1 MKTSPY
7 FECLIN
13 QIRKGEVI
21 LWVGSGFSKPS
32 GFLLGSELVNVIK
45 KNVNDT
51 DIFFFANKGSLDDV
65 TEEFVQ
71 LYKRENLERVLQE
84 EFGKKPKNLKYQ
96 QQVEKIP
103 QITKIITTNYDTCF
117 EQVYGDKLC
126 KIVLD
131 TDIVKCSKITKVNF
145 FKIHGDIKNP
155 QTIIITKS
163 DYTKFY
169 NKGRESLLWNEIR
182 ALITKSSVLFI
193 GYSFEDTNVKL
204 IFDDVLEKLG
214 NEHRDFFL
222 ISPSLPPH
230 KQDYLKEKYSIKYI
244 DMTVEKAIPKILRII
259 EKFLI
264 EDVRRGYIKPPFL
277 NEALTRR
284 KIEANFSC
292 NPDGSLSIK
301 SIKGESPIECGI
313 KYSVSKENFDEIVEL
328 QNLLEGK
335 KFGEI
340 ALSSSRGKLDISA
353 KMGPSVL
360 FDTKRVKK
368 VDIKI
373 KSNPRKKIKADLGIK
388 DTELSLDCLTGEQ
401 YVSPHAFRIDLHY
414 PGFDIFITGKPTEFQ
429 TFSYGVHVNNTNQGY
444 KIFNILNEWVMGKTI
459 QIFFESTEK
468 PLDISIDN
476 VELGPKNIDLIKWN
490 YNLFSS
496 LFKIQQKLGVI
507 FKNLI
512 PISEKEFEDIL
523 FIRKLLDGEKVKVD
537 PVKCTIK
544 PIDYDIFLKT
554 IDDTSEVITIN
565 LPKLSYRILN
575 KELSLENCSIEIH
588 DMVYQ
593 NKDEI
598 KVQIQEKK
606 EFFDLVMGSKTD
618 SIFMIYNA
626 K

>member
-1 MKTSPY
+1 MKTSPH
-7 FECLIN
+7 FESLIN

-21 LWVGSGFSKPS
+21 LWVGAGFSKPS
-32 GFLLGSELVNVIK
+32 GFLLGGELVNIIK
-45 KNVNDT
+45 KNVNVT
-51 DIFFFANKGSLDDV
+51 DISFFANKGSLDDV

-71 LYKRENLERVLQE
+71 LYTRENLERILQE
-84 EFGKKPKNLKYQ
+84 EFGKKPENLKYQ

-131 TDIVKCSKITKVNF
+131 TDIVKCSKVTKMNF

-155 QTIIITKS
+155 QTIIVTKS

-230 KQDYLKEKYSIKYI
+230 KQDYLKKKYSIKYI

-259 EKFLI
+259 EKYLI

-277 NEALTRR
+277 NDALTRR
-284 KIEANFSC
+284 KIEADFSC

-313 KYSVSKENFDEIVEL
+313 KYSVSKENFDEIIEL

-340 ALSSSRGKLDISA
+340 ALSSSRGKLGISA

-373 KSNPRKKIKADLGIK
+373 KSNPRKKIKADLGVK

-459 QIFFESTEK
+459 QIFFESAEK

-476 VELGPKNIDLIKWN
+476 VGLGPKNIDLIKWN

-512 PISEKEFEDIL
+512 PMSEKEFKDIL

-544 PIDYDIFLKT
+544 PIDYEIFLKT